1 MTRHIA
7 DRSRDDGSGRTRNY
21 TRQERES
28 GLHPAIAALRM
39 RPRARS
45 SEETNRRAAE
55 FARIERGYRV

>member
-7 DRSRDDGSGRTRNY
+7 DRSQESSSGRTQYY

-28 GLHPAIAALRM
+28 GLHPAVAALRM

-45 SEETNRRAAE
+45 EAANRRAAE
-55 FARIERGYRV
+55 FARIERGHRV

>member
-7 DRSRDDGSGRTRNY
+7 DQPRANGSSRTRNF

-39 RPRARS
+39 RPRARDES
-45 SEETNRRAAE
+45 GNRRAAE
-55 FARIERGYRV
+55 FARIERGRQV

>member
-7 DRSRDDGSGRTRNY
+7 DHKRESGVSRTQNY

-39 RPRARS
+39 RPRSRDTS
-45 SEETNRRAAE
+45 GNRRAAE
-55 FARIERGYRV
+55 FARIERGQRV

>member
-7 DRSRDDGSGRTRNY
+7 DRSHENSSGRTQYY

-39 RPRARS
+39 RPRVRS
-45 SEETNRRAAE
+45 SEEANRRAAE
-55 FARIERGYRV
+55 FARIERGHRV

>member
-7 DRSRDDGSGRTRNY
+7 DRSDEDSRGRTRHY

-28 GLHPAIAALRM
+28 GLHPAVAALRM

-45 SEETNRRAAE
+45 DAANRRATE
-55 FARIERGYRV
+55 FARIERGHHV